1 MDRSMCDDERPDKST
16 DDIARSPTTDPY
28 DCGWEINS
36 AAEYI
41 APGLFSAEQVDLY
54 DCGWEDH
61 MDVETSGVKDFPRDF
76 GREDDS
82 KKDGPATG
90 LPMGEEEDAYD
101 CGWEDAMEIQTTA
114 SSMTLGDE
122 EDPYDC
128 GWGDQQNDT
137 AAPISS
143 AATEDLYDCGWED
156 KEDANCVSEVTNLE
170 DPYDCGWGNDDTDN
184 LDVVSRNDP
193 SSKQLG
199 RRMDSPTLMYGLDII
214 DLTSSSASHRSESN
228 KRYQPMT
235 IEIPEVIDLT
245 SDTGSSSHTASQLNT
260 FQEAGLSMHRAIQ
273 RLNSIGTHQ
282 WNEDAQNMVTDN
294 PSGTPNQFPAG
305 ALRANRRLIVAYGE
319 ARDRVTEL
327 GEDVV
332 AIYRLLDIHRHIMDP
347 LDAMITHLQQGD
359 E

>member
-1 MDRSMCDDERPDKST
+1 MELIGGIAT

-41 APGLFSAEQVDLY
+41 APGLFSAEQVDPY

-101 CGWEDAMEIQTTA
+101 CGWEDAMEIQPAA
-114 SSMTLGDE
+114 SSMTLGDEE

-156 KEDANCVSEVTNLE
+156 EEDANRVSEVANLE

-199 RRMDSPTLMYGLDII
+199 RRMDSPTPMYGLDII
-214 DLTSSSASHRSESN
+214 DLTSSSAC
-228 KRYQPMT
+228 KLY
-235 IEIPEVIDLT
+235 
-245 SDTGSSSHTASQLNT
+245 
-260 FQEAGLSMHRAIQ
+260 
-273 RLNSIGTHQ
+273 
-282 WNEDAQNMVTDN
+282 
-294 PSGTPNQFPAG
+294 
-305 ALRANRRLIVAYGE
+305 LICYIC
-319 ARDRVTEL
+319 R
-327 GEDVV
+327 
-332 AIYRLLDIHRHIMDP
+332 
-347 LDAMITHLQQGD
+347 
-359 E
+359 